1 MDENLL
7 FKKLNFKSRR
17 GMKETTHFVKHIFE
31 SFNELSAEQK
41 SELIELLD
49 LNDQDM
55 FDIIFKRK
63 NEFLERFPSLK
74 KFAK

>member
-17 GMKETTHFVKHIFE
+17 GMKETTHFVKKIIQ
-31 SFNELSAEQK
+31 SFNNLSLEEK

-63 NEFLERFPSLK
+63 NEFLEKFPNLK

>member
-1 MDENLL
+1 
-7 FKKLNFKSRR
+7 
-17 GMKETTHFVKHIFE
+17 MKETTHFVKNIFE
-31 SFNELSAEQK
+31 SFNDLSAEQK

-55 FDIIFKRK
+55 FDIIFKRI

>member
-1 MDENLL
+1 
-7 FKKLNFKSRR
+7 
-17 GMKETTHFVKHIFE
+17 MKETTHFVKKIIQ
-31 SFNELSAEQK
+31 SFNNLSLEEK

-63 NEFLERFPSLK
+63 NEFLEKFPNLK